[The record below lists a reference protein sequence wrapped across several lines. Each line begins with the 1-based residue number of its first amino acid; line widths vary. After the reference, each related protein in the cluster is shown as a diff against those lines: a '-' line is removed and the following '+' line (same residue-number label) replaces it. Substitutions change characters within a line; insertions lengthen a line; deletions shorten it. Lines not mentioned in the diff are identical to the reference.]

1 MWNGQRRFDFSVG
14 FRSLEKGS
22 GQAYWERFKNCG
34 SNLYLAVSSVKFT
47 FVWLSRLWKYC
58 SSQWKRQRNH
68 NCLYLFT
75 KRPFSF
81 GNRAVRLWQAALDK
95 LAPPTNLPSFSV
107 KWSSSPFMGLLWNLP
122 EIVIMDC
129 LFCGLN
135 CIKRTLSSFSPLLLL
150 AMKIILN
157 TYRLRDSFPKIFKT
171 EFHYV
176 HIALQLTPGFLS
188 TCITGVCYHTCVG
201 IPSTGWA

>member
-34 SNLYLAVSSVKFT
+34 SNLYLAVSSAKFT

-58 SSQWKRQRNH
+58 FSQWERQRNH

-75 KRPFSF
+75 
-81 GNRAVRLWQAALDK
+81 VCLWQAALDK
-95 LAPPTNLPSFSV
+95 LAPPTNLPSSSV
-107 KWSSSPFMGLLWNLP
+107 KWSSSPFMGLLWNVP

-135 CIKRTLSSFSPLLLL
+135 CIKGTLSSFSP
-150 AMKIILN
+150 I
-157 TYRLRDSFPKIFKT
+157 
-171 EFHYV
+171 
-176 HIALQLTPGFLS
+176 IALGHEDYLE
-188 TCITGVCYHTCVG
+188 YM
-201 IPSTGWA
+201 